1 MPAIRAYVLAVNSP
15 ATAHRGAGPEP
26 HPLAG
31 PRPTTGGT
39 VRRTL
44 LRTALTGAAALG
56 AGLAATPPATATTGA
71 PRTRPRPSTPQEALQ
86 ELAAGNRRWRACRE
100 RHPHETPAIRR
111 TLTTAQHPFAVV
123 LGCIDSRVPPELVFD
138 QGLGDLMT
146 VRTAGEVL
154 DEAVLGSVAYG
165 VLELGI
171 PLVVVLG
178 HQSCGAVRAA
188 VEAEQSGEPLPAHIQ
203 YLADRISPAIDHS
216 KEGDARIDAT
226 VDANVRLVR
235 SELQAE
241 PDLAARISTGALAV
255 VGARYELTN
264 QAVHRIS

>member
-1 MPAIRAYVLAVNSP
+1 MNSDSP
-15 ATAHRGAGPEP
+15 SHRGAGRAP
-26 HPLAG
+26 HPFAG
-31 PRPTTGGT
+31 PRPTTGGP

-56 AGLAATPPATATTGA
+56 AGVGTARPATAAPHTPGTAA
-71 PRTRPRPSTPQEALQ
+71 PRPGTPGEALA
-86 ELAAGNRRWRACRE
+86 ELAAGNRRWRAYRE
-100 RHPHETPAIRR
+100 RHPHETPEIRR
-111 TLTTAQHPFAVV
+111 ALTTAQHPFAVV

-188 VEAEQSGEPLPAHIQ
+188 VEAEESGGRLPAHIQ
-203 YLADRISPAIDHS
+203 YLADQISPAIDHG

-235 SELQAE
+235 SRLAAE
-241 PDLAARISTGALAV
+241 PDLAAKVDTGRLAI
-255 VGARYELTN
+255 VGARYELTS
-264 QAVHRIS
+264 QAVHRVA

>member
-1 MPAIRAYVLAVNSP
+1 MFWLVNSH
-15 ATAHRGAGPEP
+15 ATSHRGTGPEP
-26 HPLAG
+26 HPSAG
-31 PRPTTGGT
+31 SRPPAGGT

-56 AGLAATPPATATTGA
+56 AGLGVARTATAA
-71 PRTRPRPSTPQEALQ
+71 PTDSGPAEPRPGTPDEAWR
-86 ELAAGNRRWRACRE
+86 ELAAGNRRWRAFRE
-100 RHPHETPAIRR
+100 RHPHENPAIRR
-111 TLTTAQHPFAVV
+111 TLATAQHPFAVV

-188 VEAEQSGEPLPAHIQ
+188 VTAEQSGERLPAHMQ
-203 YLADRISPAIDHS
+203 YLVDQIRPAIDHGQ
-216 KEGDARIDAT
+216 EGDARIDAT
-226 VDANVRLVR
+226 VSANVRLVR
-235 SELQAE
+235 SRLAAE
-241 PDLAARISTGALAV
+241 PELAARIGTGKLAI
-255 VGARYELTN
+255 VGARYELTT
-264 QAVHRIS
+264 QAVHRLA

>member
-1 MPAIRAYVLAVNSP
+1 VNSL
-15 ATAHRGAGPEP
+15 AIAHRGTGPEP
-26 HPLAG
+26 HPFAG

-56 AGLAATPPATATTGA
+56 AGLTASRPAAAATSAPGTG
-71 PRTRPRPSTPQEALQ
+71 PRPSTPQEALA
-86 ELAAGNRRWRACRE
+86 ELAAGNRRWRAFRE
-100 RHPHETPAIRR
+100 RHPHETPAVRR
-111 TLTTAQHPFAVV
+111 ELTTAQHPFAVV

-188 VEAEQSGEPLPAHIQ
+188 VEAEQSGGHLPAHIQ
-203 YLADRISPAIDHS
+203 YLADQIRPAIDHGT
-216 KEGDARIDAT
+216 EGDARIDAT

-235 SELQAE
+235 SRLAAE
-241 PDLAARISTGALAV
+241 PDLAAKVSTGRLAI
-255 VGARYELTN
+255 VGARYELSN
-264 QAVHRIS
+264 QAVHRVS

>member
-1 MPAIRAYVLAVNSP
+1 MNSH
-15 ATAHRGAGPEP
+15 ATAHRGTGPEP
-26 HPLAG
+26 HPFAG

-56 AGLAATPPATATTGA
+56 AGLGATRPATAAPSPAA
-71 PRTRPRPSTPQEALQ
+71 PRPGTPDEALR
-86 ELAAGNRRWRACRE
+86 ELAAGNRRWRTFRE
-100 RHPHETPAIRR
+100 RHPHENPATRR
-111 TLTTAQHPFAVV
+111 ELATSQHPFAVV

-188 VEAEQSGEPLPAHIQ
+188 VAAEQSGERLPAHMQ
-203 YLADRISPAIDHS
+203 YLVDQIGPAIDHDQ
-216 KEGDARIDAT
+216 EGDARIDAT
-226 VDANVRLVR
+226 VSANVRLVR
-235 SELQAE
+235 SRLAAE
-241 PDLAARISTGALAV
+241 PDLAARIGTGKLAI
-255 VGARYELTN
+255 VGARYELTT
-264 QAVHRIS
+264 QAVHRLA

>member
-1 MPAIRAYVLAVNSP
+1 MNSY
-15 ATAHRGAGPEP
+15 ATSHRGTGPEP
-26 HPLAG
+26 HPVAG
-31 PRPTTGGT
+31 SRPSTGGT

-56 AGLAATPPATATTGA
+56 AGLGAARPATAA
-71 PRTRPRPSTPQEALQ
+71 PAGSGPAEPRPGTPDEALR
-86 ELAAGNRRWRACRE
+86 ELAAGNRRWRAFRE
-100 RHPHETPAIRR
+100 RHPHENPAIRR
-111 TLTTAQHPFAVV
+111 TLATAQHPFAVV

-188 VEAEQSGEPLPAHIQ
+188 VTAEQSGEHLPAHMQ
-203 YLADRISPAIDHS
+203 YLVDQIGPVIDHG

-226 VDANVRLVR
+226 VSANVRLVR
-235 SELQAE
+235 SRLAAE
-241 PDLAARISTGALAV
+241 PELAARIGTGKLAI
-255 VGARYELTN
+255 VGARYELTT
-264 QAVHRIS
+264 QAVHRLA

>member
-1 MPAIRAYVLAVNSP
+1 MNTDS
-15 ATAHRGAGPEP
+15 TAHRGAGREP
-26 HPLAG
+26 HPFAG

-56 AGLAATPPATATTGA
+56 AGLGATRPATAAPGA
-71 PRTRPRPSTPQEALQ
+71 PHAPGPRPSTPAEALE

-100 RHPHETPAIRR
+100 RHPHETPEIRR
-111 TLTTAQHPFAVV
+111 ALATAQHPFAVV

-154 DEAVLGSVAYG
+154 DEAVLGSVAFG

-188 VEAEQSGEPLPAHIQ
+188 VEAEQSGSHLPAHMQ
-203 YLADRISPAIDHS
+203 YLVDRISPAIDHS
-216 KEGDARIDAT
+216 QEGDARIDAT

-235 SELQAE
+235 SELEAE
-241 PDLAARISTGALAV
+241 PDLAARITTGKLAI
-255 VGARYELTN
+255 VGARYELTD
-264 QAVHRIS
+264 QTVRRVR

>member
-1 MPAIRAYVLAVNSP
+1 MNTDSA
-15 ATAHRGAGPEP
+15 AHRGAGRAPRP
-26 HPLAG
+26 FAG

-39 VRRTL
+39 GRRTL

-56 AGLAATPPATATTGA
+56 AGLSVAGPATAAA
-71 PRTRPRPSTPQEALQ
+71 PGRETHTRPGTPDEALN
-86 ELAAGNRRWRACRE
+86 ELAAGNRRWRAFRE
-100 RHPHETPAIRR
+100 RHPHENPEIRR
-111 TLTTAQHPFAVV
+111 ELATGQHPFAVV

-188 VEAEQSGEPLPAHIQ
+188 VEAEQSGEHLPAHMQ
-203 YLADRISPAIDHS
+203 YLVDQIRPAIDHDRA
-216 KEGDARIDAT
+216 GDARIDAT
-226 VDANVRLVR
+226 VSANVRLVR
-235 SELQAE
+235 SRLAAE
-241 PDLAARISTGALAV
+241 PELAARVGTGKLAI
-255 VGARYELTN
+255 VGARYELTS
-264 QAVHRIS
+264 QAVHRLA